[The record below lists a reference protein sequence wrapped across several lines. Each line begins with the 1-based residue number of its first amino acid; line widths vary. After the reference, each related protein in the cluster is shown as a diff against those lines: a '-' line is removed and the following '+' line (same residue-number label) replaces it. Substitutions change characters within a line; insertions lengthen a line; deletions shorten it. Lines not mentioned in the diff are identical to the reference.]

1 MVLGL
6 LDDKGLTN
14 QFKIHRLSKFMDGT
28 WVGQGTLEPEVVGT
42 VVVPDLVSKGKDT
55 L

>member
-1 MVLGL
+1 MT
-6 LDDKGLTN
+6 KGLRTN
-14 QFKIHRLSKFMDGT
+14 LRYTDSLSSWMGL
-28 WVGQGTLEPEVVGT
+28 GGGGARYLEPEVVGT